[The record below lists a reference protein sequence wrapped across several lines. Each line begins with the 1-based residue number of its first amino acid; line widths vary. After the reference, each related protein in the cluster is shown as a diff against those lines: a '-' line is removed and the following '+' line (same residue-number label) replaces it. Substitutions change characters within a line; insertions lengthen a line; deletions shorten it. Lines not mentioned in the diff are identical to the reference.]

1 MIYYVNWALL
11 IVFVVFF
18 ALQLKH
24 NGKVTQKHLT
34 GDWRQKLHSDGVFL
48 VDLVDVDEVSLI
60 LSGFI
65 VFSGPI
71 LIFAGW
77 YWVFCGF
84 FIFCVINFGKIILP
98 DYIYYNP
105 EGKYVL
111 LKNNSSG
118 EYSIKKLDKHPGKYG
133 VNLYNIQILGY
144 KKLSQFES
152 EVDILYHTSLL
163 SDDKIIKDLIN
174 TDTIYKILI
183 NKESKITNAA
193 YTDKVKKLLDILY
206 KKEWAKPHIE
216 SSLEICSERYPVYFF
231 NEFSG
236 WDEDWSK
243 PYIKNIR
250 DAMMVYDLRTRG
262 LPSNVLMRMRKN
274 DIGM

>member
-1 MIYYVNWALL
+1 MIYYINWALL
-11 IVFVVFF
+11 IVFIVFF
-18 ALQLKH
+18 AAQLKH
-24 NGKVTQKHLT
+24 NGKVTQKHFT
-34 GDWRQKLHSDGVFL
+34 GDWRQKLHSE
-48 VDLVDVDEVSLI
+48 DLLDPVCLI

-65 VFSGPI
+65 VFIFGAMLISGDI
-71 LIFAGW
+71 VWGI
-77 YWVFCGF
+77 YGF
-84 FIFCVINFGKIILP
+84 FIFCVINFGKMILTH
-98 DYIYYNP
+98 YIYYNP

-118 EYSIKKLDKHPGKYG
+118 EYSIKKLDMYPCKYG

-152 EVDILYHTSLL
+152 EVDILYHISLL

-183 NKESKITNAA
+183 NKESKITNVA
-193 YTDKVKKLLDILY
+193 YTNKVKKLLDILY

-216 SSLEICSERYPVYFF
+216 SSLKICSERYPVYFF

-236 WDEDWSK
+236 WD
-243 PYIKNIR
+243 
-250 DAMMVYDLRTRG
+250 
-262 LPSNVLMRMRKN
+262 
-274 DIGM
+274 